1 MPRSLKVRHDC
12 MDQVK
17 ISLTRN
23 GYPNQRS
30 LAHDTG
36 LALATV
42 SKFLTG
48 KPVGHTN
55 FEELCHKLNLDWR
68 EISTPNAKINVLNN
82 RYKLVKKI
90 QFLVQQLM
98 FHHFTLAPKN

>member
-1 MPRSLKVRHDC
+1 MSRSLKVRHEC
-12 MDQVK
+12 IDQVK
-17 ISLTRN
+17 VALTLN

-48 KPVGHTN
+48 KPVGHAN

-68 EISTPNAKINVLNN
+68 EISTFHLQLNN
-82 RYKLVKKI
+82 FSINTYTFVKKRR
-90 QFLVQQLM
+90 
-98 FHHFTLAPKN
+98 

>member
-1 MPRSLKVRHDC
+1 